1 MNKNEIESRPL
12 KKTLVAS
19 GKDYGFYL
27 LDFTVGDKIIK
38 DYETIEPL
46 KESKAGFHDCSF
58 LPIISKIPIISQKQ
72 WTFLTFTYS
81 PPLNRFVLSF
91 PSFEINSEEFLEV
104 LTVKYEEITGI
115 PLKNY
120 ELLDNIKEI
129 PNIYSDPACVNKKS
143 KAVSLRISCEEVE
156 FLQLEERKDLV
167 LFEIEGDLCEKLKEI
182 TKEKDAILSDKV
194 WYWALGKMFKKGIF

>member
-1 MNKNEIESRPL
+1 MNKYEKESIPL

-19 GKDYGFYL
+19 TKDYSFYH
-27 LDFTVGDKIIK
+27 LDFTVGDRIITNF
-38 DYETIEPL
+38 ETIEPL
-46 KESKAGFHDCSF
+46 NESKAGFHDCSF
-58 LPIISKIPIISQKQ
+58 IPIISKIPTISPKQ

-104 LTVKYEEITGI
+104 LQLKYEEITGI

-120 ELLDNIKEI
+120 ELLENIKEL
-129 PNIYSDPACVNKKS
+129 PNVYSDPACLNKKS
-143 KAVSLRISCEEVE
+143 KAISLRISCDDTN
-156 FLQLEERKDLV
+156 FLQLEQKKDLV
-167 LFEIEGDLCEKLKEI
+167 LFEIEGDLCEKLKGF

-194 WYWALGKMFKKGIF
+194 WYWAFGKMFKKVLF